1 MNSEQKKNT
10 EYPYE
15 FSVIM
20 AVYNVEP
27 YLKEAVDSVLK
38 QTFDFKKVQII
49 LVDDG
54 SPDKSGEICD
64 AYAKKY
70 PENIFVIHKENGG
83 VSSARNAGLAI
94 AKGRYINFMDPDD
107 KISPETLS
115 SVYAFFDKYGNETD
129 VVTIKTQY
137 FGARKGAYHLNWRF
151 SKEDKVADLNGQENY
166 YIQKAVNAVFFQNSA
181 LIDIKFDENLAISED
196 VKFVTQV
203 LTKRM
208 KLGFCAKGTY
218 FYRIRQTGVQ
228 SALQG
233 SKENRSYYIN
243 TVENAYEWMIAYS
256 KEKFGKVLPYFQSLL
271 INELY
276 WRISPKDIKPNCL
289 TQEEWFTYQQKIKAL
304 CSYLDTEVVA
314 KAKGVFIDEKFFM
327 LFHKINAFPELVKS
341 KDGKELSL
349 FYEGIRISN
358 LSSQLTR
365 IEFIKLTENSV
376 QIEGIARFAG
386 VSEEEEIGIF
396 LQSGEE
402 KFPCEIFDRNT
413 ENRKHFGFAMYKDVG
428 FKTEIPLSGW
438 GRAVRVGFT
447 LCGAEILRKKLT
459 YGKFSPVGLEYK
471 RGYYKESLRFSLSF
485 YASASGKIFFPEYI
499 ITFSEQEA
507 RKSFG
512 FYQTVL

>member
-15 FSVIM
+15 FSIIM

-107 KISPETLS
+107 KISPDTLS
-115 SVYAFFDKYGNETD
+115 SVYAFFDKFGEQTD
-129 VVTIKTQY
+129 VVTIKTIY
-137 FGARKGAYHLNWRF
+137 FGGRKGAYHLNWRF

-208 KLGFCAKGTY
+208 KLGFCAKGP
-218 FYRIRQTGVQ
+218 
-228 SALQG
+228 
-233 SKENRSYYIN
+233 
-243 TVENAYEWMIAYS
+243 NADLGCTKREGQ
-256 KEKFGKVLPYFQSLL
+256 F
-271 INELY
+271 
-276 WRISPKDIKPNCL
+276 C
-289 TQEEWFTYQQKIKAL
+289 
-304 CSYLDTEVVA
+304 
-314 KAKGVFIDEKFFM
+314 
-327 LFHKINAFPELVKS
+327 AFSIIFLRAGAVRR
-341 KDGKELSL
+341 G
-349 FYEGIRISN
+349 
-358 LSSQLTR
+358 
-365 IEFIKLTENSV
+365 
-376 QIEGIARFAG
+376 FAG
-386 VSEEEEIGIF
+386 ANLLVG
-396 LQSGEE
+396 
-402 KFPCEIFDRNT
+402 PCALGLRT
-413 ENRKHFGFAMYKDVG
+413 GG
-428 FKTEIPLSGW
+428 
-438 GRAVRVGFT
+438 GRRPDYT
-447 LCGAEILRKKLT
+447 SSTSSWDHCGARPMC
-459 YGKFSPVGLEYK
+459 SP
-471 RGYYKESLRFSLSF
+471 R
-485 YASASGKIFFPEYI
+485 
-499 ITFSEQEA
+499 
-507 RKSFG
+507 
-512 FYQTVL
+512 VL